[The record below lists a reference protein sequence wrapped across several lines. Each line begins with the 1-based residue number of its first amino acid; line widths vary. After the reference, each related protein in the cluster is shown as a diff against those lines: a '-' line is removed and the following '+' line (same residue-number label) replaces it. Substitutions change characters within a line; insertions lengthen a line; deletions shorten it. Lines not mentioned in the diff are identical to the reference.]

1 VTFVKADA
9 TLAPIAKGDLLVASG
24 TPGHSMKMTA
34 FIPGTVIGKALED
47 LPVGTGLIRALVMLR

>member
-1 VTFVKADA
+1 
-9 TLAPIAKGDLLVASG
+9 VASG